1 MVLEELWIN
10 KGAESREEVLGP
22 ALRTLQSMQEGGA
35 DDQEVNDVLTRKG
48 HFIDWGLC
56 DASKINRY
64 GSQVERPT
72 TLVQELVAYR
82 HRR

>member
-22 ALRTLQSMQEGGA
+22 ALRILQSMQEGGV
-35 DDQEVNDVLTRKG
+35 DDRELNEVLARKG
-48 HFIDWGLC
+48 HFIDWDLC

-64 GSQVERPT
+64 GSQVKRPT
-72 TLVQELVAYR
+72 TLVQ
-82 HRR
+82 